1 MVSLTF
7 VFWLFILLFGIVGA
21 MRGWAKEILAGFSI
35 ILALFV
41 INILET
47 MIPFVSGAVSSASP
61 ATLFWV
67 RSLLLIGLAF
77 FGYQSPNLPQFAGKT
92 KGERIQ
98 DRLLGLILGMING
111 YLLVGSLWYYMH
123 EAGYPFPEITA
134 PDMSDLKVIALLDNL
149 PPLKL
154 APPLLYIAVA
164 IAFVFVVIVFI

>member
-7 VFWLFILLFGIVGA
+7 LYWLFIGLFGIVGA

-41 INILET
+41 LNVMET
-47 MIPFVSGAVSSASP
+47 YVPFVSGAIGSASP
-61 ATLFWV
+61 STHFWV
-67 RSLLLIGLAF
+67 RFLILVGLAF

-111 YLLVGSLWYYMH
+111 YLLVGTVWYFMH
-123 EAGYPFPEITA
+123 EAGYPFAEITQ
-134 PDMSDLKVIALLDNL
+134 PDLNNLKVMAIIDNL